1 MHACITLYV
10 SLMSSARNG
19 YPGTRFSTRTRVPVP
34 VPGYPVSFQY
44 PYWLLNAS
52 GGLEPVQS
60 GSCEPLVQNN
70 KYALQSSSAQERR
83 PMDEVVL
90 YTQERTPDINTNPLQ
105 WWKLN
110 GGRYP
115 RLTILALKY
124 LGIPATSVPSER
136 VFSKAG
142 EIVSRRRASLKPSSV
157 DMLVFLSKNI
167 PAVDSYRDN

>member
-1 MHACITLYV
+1 
-10 SLMSSARNG
+10 
-19 YPGTRFSTRTRVPVP
+19 
-34 VPGYPVSFQY
+34 
-44 PYWLLNAS
+44 
-52 GGLEPVQS
+52 
-60 GSCEPLVQNN
+60 
-70 KYALQSSSAQERR
+70 
-83 PMDEVVL
+83 MDEVVL

-124 LGIPATSVPSER
+124 LGIPATSVSSER

-142 EIVSRRRASLKPSSV
+142 EIVSRRRASLIPSSV